1 MTSANGIEVR
11 PLSGAMGA
19 EVSGVDL
26 TRPLDNETAEAIHQ
40 AFLDHIAIFIP
51 VKDLPAERMEA
62 FVARFGEP
70 MAHPYLKPVPGSA
83 FVHELRKTPEEEIN
97 FGNVWH
103 QDFTNLERPSLAN
116 ALYSRVVPSHGGDTL
131 FTNMYAAFEGLSPGM
146 QALIEGLKAVHGF
159 SEVYKRDIRAQEA
172 RKDVTKRDEGHA
184 KYTSEAIEKTFAH
197 PVVRTH
203 PETGRKA
210 LYVNPGFTLRFE
222 NMTEAESTPL
232 LDFLYRHAIRPE
244 YTYRHSWRADVLGI
258 WDNRAS
264 MHYAINDYT
273 GQLRVMHRMVVLES
287 EPPA

>member
-1 MTSANGIEVR
+1 VR

-19 EVSGVDL
+19 EVGGVDL
-26 TRPLDNETAEAIHQ
+26 TRALDNETADAIHR

-51 VKDLPAERMEA
+51 VADLPAERMQA
-62 FVARFGEP
+62 IVARFGEP
-70 MAHPYLKPVPGSA
+70 LAHPYLKPVPGA
-83 FVHELRKTPEEEIN
+83 PFVHELRKTPREEIN

-131 FTNMYAAFEGLSPGM
+131 FANMHAAYEGLSPGM
-146 QALIEGLKAVHGF
+146 QALLEGLRAVHGF
-159 SEVYKRDIRAQEA
+159 SEKYKQDIRDQEA
-172 RKDVTKRDEGHA
+172 RDGVTKRDDGHA
-184 KYTSEAIEKTFAH
+184 TYTSEAIERTFTH
-197 PVVRTH
+197 PVVRSH
-203 PETGRKA
+203 PETGLKA
-210 LYVNPGFTLRFE
+210 LYVNPGFTLRFAD
-222 NMTEAESTPL
+222 MSVAESAPL
-232 LDFLYRHAIRPE
+232 LDFLYRHAVRPE

-287 EPPA
+287 EPPV